1 MVSSSGLSSSFLFV
15 NAPGTLPKILCET
28 LISVFPKF
36 SPVKYILAAS
46 STWWINFWWLIVSWL
61 SPKLG
66 TIQFLSSSSSVIPE
80 VLLSIKL
87 GCSFCSSSDTIIAS
101 STPIASIILVT
112 IPIVLGMIVSSLVI
126 VSILLLFF
134 SRLIKCGEKQKA
146 KRCYFFAFI
155 NIPLSFFIP
164 LSIEVATSNTVIIT
178 SAFLS

>member
-15 NAPGTLPKILCET
+15 NAPGTLPRILCDT
-28 LISVFPKF
+28 LISVLPKF

-46 STWWINFWWLIVSWL
+46 STWCMNFWWLIVSWL

-66 TIQFLSSSSSVIPE
+66 TMQLLSSSSSVMPE
-80 VLLSIKL
+80 VLLSIKF
-87 GCSFCSSSDTIIAS
+87 GCSFRSSDTITAS

-112 IPIVLGMIVSSLVI
+112 IPIVLGMTVSSLVI

-134 SRLIKCGEKQKA
+134 SRLIKCGEKTKSQEVH
-146 KRCYFFAFI
+146 FFAFM

>member
-1 MVSSSGLSSSFLFV
+1 MVSSSGLSSSFLLV
-15 NAPGTLPKILCET
+15 NALGTLPRILCDT

-66 TIQFLSSSSSVIPE
+66 TIQFLSSSSSVMPE

-87 GCSFCSSSDTIIAS
+87 GCSFCSSSDTITAS
-101 STPIASIILVT
+101 SILTASIILVT
-112 IPIVLGMIVSSLVI
+112 IPIVLGMTVSSLVI

-134 SRLIKCGEKQKA
+134 SRLIKCGEKTKSQEV
-146 KRCYFFAFI
+146 
-155 NIPLSFFIP
+155 SFLCFY
-164 LSIEVATSNTVIIT
+164 EYTS
-178 SAFLS
+178 

>member
-15 NAPGTLPKILCET
+15 NAPGTLPRILCDT
-28 LISVFPKF
+28 LISVLPKF
-36 SPVKYILAAS
+36 SPVKYTFAAS

-87 GCSFCSSSDTIIAS
+87 GCSFYSSSDTITAS
-101 STPIASIILVT
+101 SILTASIILVT
-112 IPIVLGMIVSSLVI
+112 IPIVLGMTVSSLVI

-134 SRLIKCGEKQKA
+134 SRLIKCDEKTKSQEV
-146 KRCYFFAFI
+146 
-155 NIPLSFFIP
+155 SFLCFY
-164 LSIEVATSNTVIIT
+164 EYTS
-178 SAFLS
+178 

>member
-15 NAPGTLPKILCET
+15 NAPGTLPRILCDT
-28 LISVFPKF
+28 LISVLPKF
-36 SPVKYILAAS
+36 SPVKYTFAAS

-87 GCSFCSSSDTIIAS
+87 GCSFCSSSDTITAS
-101 STPIASIILVT
+101 SILTASIILVT

-134 SRLIKCGEKQKA
+134 SRLIKCDEKTKSQEV
-146 KRCYFFAFI
+146 
-155 NIPLSFFIP
+155 SFLCFY
-164 LSIEVATSNTVIIT
+164 EYTS
-178 SAFLS
+178 

>member
-15 NAPGTLPKILCET
+15 NAPGTLPRILCDT
-28 LISVFPKF
+28 LISVLPKF
-36 SPVKYILAAS
+36 SPVKYTFAAS

-87 GCSFCSSSDTIIAS
+87 GCSFCSSSDTITAS
-101 STPIASIILVT
+101 SILTASIILVT
-112 IPIVLGMIVSSLVI
+112 IPIVLGMTVSSLVI

-134 SRLIKCGEKQKA
+134 SRLIKCDEKTKSQEV
-146 KRCYFFAFI
+146 
-155 NIPLSFFIP
+155 SFLCFY
-164 LSIEVATSNTVIIT
+164 EYTS
-178 SAFLS
+178 